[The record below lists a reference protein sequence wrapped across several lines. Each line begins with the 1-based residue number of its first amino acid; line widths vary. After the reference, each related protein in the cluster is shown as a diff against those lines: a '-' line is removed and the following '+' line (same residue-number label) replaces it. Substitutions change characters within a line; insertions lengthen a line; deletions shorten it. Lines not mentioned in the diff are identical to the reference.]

1 MKDYLTPCRV
11 TLETVGPVFIGN
23 GKEYNKKEYISRGA
37 DSIAIVDPEKL
48 YQVLK
53 NCGKDQAFEDY
64 LLDSSDR
71 RELGKWLIDA
81 KINMKM
87 VTPTVRYQLAKS
99 DVQVEKGKNMN
110 VLSCIKDPYGLPY
123 VPGSSLK
130 GMLRTTPLADEILKS
145 DYTEERDQ
153 MEKSL
158 RAAKSGRNVLQREID
173 RIESGYFRTLNLNE
187 NSPSDSVN
195 DWMSGIIVSDSAP
208 LSTNDLVL
216 CQKLDHHVNQRPLN
230 TGRALPI
237 LRECIKPRTRITFS
251 LTINR
256 QRSRVNAE
264 QIQEAVQKFS
274 EEYSKRFVRKFW
286 EKAPIQQNHVF
297 LGGGTG
303 FLSKTVLYEL
313 FEGESAVRMA
323 VEIFKKTR
331 IPEAHHHSQDNE
343 LGIAPHMWKLTK
355 YRGNVYQMGE
365 CVFQIEDL
373 TKAKEEADV
382 GNA

>member
-1 MKDYLTPCRV
+1 
-11 TLETVGPVFIGN
+11 
-23 GKEYNKKEYISRGA
+23 
-37 DSIAIVDPEKL
+37 
-48 YQVLK
+48 
-53 NCGKDQAFEDY
+53 
-64 LLDSSDR
+64 
-71 RELGKWLIDA
+71 
-81 KINMKM
+81 
-87 VTPTVRYQLAKS
+87 
-99 DVQVEKGKNMN
+99 
-110 VLSCIKDPYGLPY
+110 
-123 VPGSSLK
+123 
-130 GMLRTTPLADEILKS
+130 MLRTILLADEILKS

-274 EEYSKRFVRKFW
+274 EEYSKRFVRKCW

-303 FLSKTVLYEL
+303 FLTKTVLYEL

-365 CVFQIEDL
+365 CVFRIEDL
-373 TKAKEEADV
+373 TKAKEEADA